1 MAFTAVKTGPQ
12 SSYNAL
18 AANQMPDIDK
28 FLYLIEPY
36 QSEMFNKLYFSQKSK
51 QEKVINQN
59 GKFSVMEDEYVPHM
73 TTLTNITGGATS
85 EDNITVTDA
94 TWIQADDIL
103 LVEATEELVRVD
115 SIASSQVDITSL
127 DGGNITAATTG
138 YIRKVGS
145 YVHEYS
151 GIRTFVH
158 TQEIEYYNYLTIFSE
173 SVASTG
179 RQQAGETYTNG
190 KSHKDQVKKKVTEM
204 KVMFER
210 NFKFSTEK
218 GTGTAT
224 GSDSNTYRVTW
235 GEGFLGRVS
244 TNRDAYT
251 TLDEAAF
258 DAYFGLVFGKGSR
271 TKDHYAGTNQ
281 ALAINK
287 IVKDKYAIDPKPI
300 TTTYGVDLSQYRLPM
315 GTMNL
320 HYDQQMDGKFTDFG
334 FTVDWG
340 VIKMR
345 YMANDEKGSRKFRIE
360 EDVETP
366 GTDGKVTKILAD
378 LGMQIPNEEL
388 HGILE
393 KSV

>member
-145 YVHEYS
+145 YVQKVLQVQVVS
-151 GIRTFVH
+151 
-158 TQEIEYYNYLTIFSE
+158 
-173 SVASTG
+173 
-179 RQQAGETYTNG
+179 
-190 KSHKDQVKKKVTEM
+190 KQVKPIL
-204 KVMFER
+204 
-210 NFKFSTEK
+210 
-218 GTGTAT
+218 TA
-224 GSDSNTYRVTW
+224 
-235 GEGFLGRVS
+235 
-244 TNRDAYT
+244 
-251 TLDEAAF
+251 
-258 DAYFGLVFGKGSR
+258 
-271 TKDHYAGTNQ
+271 
-281 ALAINK
+281 
-287 IVKDKYAIDPKPI
+287 
-300 TTTYGVDLSQYRLPM
+300 
-315 GTMNL
+315 NL
-320 HYDQQMDGKFTDFG
+320 
-334 FTVDWG
+334 
-340 VIKMR
+340 
-345 YMANDEKGSRKFRIE
+345 
-360 EDVETP
+360 
-366 GTDGKVTKILAD
+366 TKIR
-378 LGMQIPNEEL
+378 
-388 HGILE
+388 
-393 KSV
+393 